1 MPKLSRDRVNQL
13 ARVLV
18 DEMTR
23 ARTVNLLKDRDAV
36 RQSIVHALGDELKHE
51 EEREHRVRLRI
62 LAMKKPPMAPSRE
75 YDTLFR
81 QLMEEE
87 YAHDGLTI

>member
-13 ARVLV
+13 ARLLV

-23 ARTVNLLKDRDAV
+23 ARAVNLLKDRDAV

-51 EEREHRVRLRI
+51 EEREQRVRLRI
-62 LAMKKPPMAPSRE
+62 MAMKKPPQAPSRE
-75 YDTLFR
+75 YETLFR

>member
-13 ARVLV
+13 ARLLV

-23 ARTVNLLKDRDAV
+23 ARAVNLLKDRDAV
-36 RQSIVHALGDELKHE
+36 RQSIVHALGDELKRE
-51 EEREHRVRLRI
+51 EEREQRVRLRI
-62 LAMKKPPMAPSRE
+62 LAMKKPPLPQTRE
-75 YDTLFR
+75 YETLFR